1 MKKRIAIF
9 VPSMRGGGAERAMM
23 TLANGLASKKINVDL
38 VLAKAEGTYLNE
50 ISSDVNI
57 IDLNKSRVL
66 YALPS
71 FVNYLRVTR
80 PNAVLSTQNHANI
93 VAVIARR
100 ISGISTKLVLG
111 QSNTL
116 SVISDE
122 TPGFTEKLLPKLVK
136 IFYPYADLIV
146 AVSQGVADDLINYI
160 NCSAKKVQVIYD
172 PVVTDEL
179 YRKSEEKLDHP
190 WFNDKSFPVILAVGR
205 LTPVK
210 DFNTLIKAFILVR
223 KQISAKLL
231 ILGEG
236 ECRDELEQIV
246 LDNNLGADIGLPGFV
261 SNPFPYMKHSSL
273 FVLSSRT
280 EGLPNAMIQAMALGL
295 PIVATNCRS
304 GPSEILEN
312 GRLGILTEVG
322 NPELL
327 AKSIIRILVNKE
339 YNSNDLIDNC
349 KQRFSAK
356 HIIEKFEKILS

>member
-1 MKKRIAIF
+1 MTKRIAIF

-23 TLANGLASKKINVDL
+23 TLANGLVSKKFKVDL
-38 VLAKAEGTYLNE
+38 VLAKAEGIYINE
-50 ISSDVNI
+50 ISNEVNI
-57 IDLNKSRVL
+57 VDLNKSRVL

-71 FVNYLRVTR
+71 LINYLRVAK

-93 VAVIARR
+93 VAVIAR
-100 ISGISTKLVLG
+100 IVSGISTKLVLG

-116 SVISDE
+116 SIISGE
-122 TPGFTEKLLPKLVK
+122 TPSFTEKLIPKLVK
-136 IFYPYADLIV
+136 LLYPNVDLIV
-146 AVSQGVADDLINYI
+146 AVSQGVADDLINYMNI
-160 NCSAKKVQVIYD
+160 PAEKIHVIYD
-172 PVVTDEL
+172 PVVTDDL
-179 YRKSEEKLDHP
+179 YSKSEEVLDHP
-190 WFNDKSFPVILAVGR
+190 WFLDKSCPVILAVGR

-210 DFNTLIKAFILVR
+210 DFNTLITAFSLVR
-223 KQISAKLL
+223 QQIPAKLL

-236 ECRDELEQIV
+236 ECRNELEQLV
-246 LDNNLGADIGLPGFV
+246 LDNNLSEDVSLPGFF

-280 EGLPNAMIQAMALGL
+280 EGLPNAMIQAMALGV

-304 GPSEILEN
+304 GPAEILEN

-327 AKSIIRILVNKE
+327 AKSIMRSLVNKD
-339 YNSNDLIDNC
+339 YNPHYLIDNC

-356 HIIEKFEKILS
+356 NIIEKFEKILS